1 MTRINLVPVE
11 ELVDKHLVAEKHEI
25 TRVLALARNHNTR
38 TVKIPPTYR
47 MGTGHV
53 TFFYNKIGFIVSR
66 YHELCKEMRKRGFN
80 VNELTTE
87 EMLEGMPPHLVRG
100 YVPDEDAVAVSRG
113 RLNHRLVE
121 MGYTLV

>member
-25 TRVLALARNHNTR
+25 TRVLALARNHNPR

-53 TFFYNKIGFIVSR
+53 TFFYNKIGFIISR

-80 VNELTTE
+80 VTELTTE
-87 EMLEGMPPHLVRG
+87 AMLEGMPPHLVRG
-100 YVPDEDAVAVSRG
+100 YNPTEEAIEISRA
-113 RLNHRLVE
+113 RLKERLLE
-121 MGYTLV
+121 IGYSLV

>member
-11 ELVDKHLVAEKHEI
+11 DLVDKHLVAEKHEI
-25 TRVLALARNHNTR
+25 TRVLALARNHNPR

-53 TFFYNKIGFIVSR
+53 TFFYNKIGFIVDR
-66 YHELCKEMRKRGFN
+66 YHELCSEMRKRGFN

-87 EMLEGMPPHLVRG
+87 DMLEGMPPHLVRG

-113 RLNHRLVE
+113 RLNQRLVE
-121 MGYTLV
+121 MGYATA

>member
-25 TRVLALARNHNTR
+25 TRVLALARNHN
-38 TVKIPPTYR
+38 PPTYR

-66 YHELCKEMRKRGFN
+66 YHELCKEM
-80 VNELTTE
+80 
-87 EMLEGMPPHLVRG
+87 LEGMPPHLVRG
-100 YVPDEDAVAVSRG
+100 YVPDEDAVAVSRDWLYISLTRG
-113 RLNHRLVE
+113 MSN
-121 MGYTLV
+121 